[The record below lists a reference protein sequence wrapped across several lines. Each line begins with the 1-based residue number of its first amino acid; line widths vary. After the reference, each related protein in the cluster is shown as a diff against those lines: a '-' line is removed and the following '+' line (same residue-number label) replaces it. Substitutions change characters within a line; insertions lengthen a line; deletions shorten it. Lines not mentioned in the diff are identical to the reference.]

1 MTVRLLFFSQLRDL
15 CGADELAFELEPA
28 DGETVVGDLLEK
40 LYTDYEGM
48 REWDGRL
55 LVAVNQEYADR
66 RTALSEGDE
75 VAVMP
80 PVQGG

>member
-1 MTVRLLFFSQLRDL
+1 MTVRVLFFSQLRDL
-15 CGADELAFELEPA
+15 CGVDELACELPS
-28 DGETVVGDLLEK
+28 GEASVGDLLES
-40 LYTDYEGM
+40 LYADFEKF

-55 LVAVNQEYADR
+55 LVAVNQEFADR
-66 RTALSEGDE
+66 GVLLNEGDE

>member
-1 MTVRLLFFSQLRDL
+1 MKVRVLFFSQLRDL
-15 CGADELAFELEPA
+15 CGVDELACGLDA
-28 DGETVVGDLLEK
+28 DGASVGALLEK
-40 LYTDYEGM
+40 LYADHDGL

-55 LVAVNQEYADR
+55 LVAVNHEYADR
-66 RTALSEGDE
+66 DTGLGEGDE

>member
-1 MTVRLLFFSQLRDL
+1 MKVRVLFFSQLRDL
-15 CGADELAFELEPA
+15 CGVDELECQLEVRA
-28 DGETVVGDLLEK
+28 ALVADLLAK
-40 LYTDYEGM
+40 LYADFSGL

-66 RTALSEGDE
+66 AAALSEGDE
-75 VAVMP
+75 VAIMP

>member
-1 MTVRLLFFSQLRDL
+1 MNVRVLFFSQLRDL
-15 CGADELAFELEPA
+15 CGVDELACALDSGDA
-28 DGETVVGDLLEK
+28 VVGDLLEK
-40 LYTDYEGM
+40 LYADHDGL

-66 RTALSEGDE
+66 GTELSEGDE
-75 VAVMP
+75 IAVMP

>member
-1 MTVRLLFFSQLRDL
+1 MNVRVLFFSQLRDL
-15 CGADELAFELEPA
+15 CGVDELACALDSGDA
-28 DGETVVGDLLEK
+28 VVGDLLEK
-40 LYTDYEGM
+40 LYTDHDGL

-66 RTALSEGDE
+66 ATTLGEGDE
-75 VAVMP
+75 IAVMP

>member
-1 MTVRLLFFSQLRDL
+1 MKVRVLFFSQLRDL
-15 CGADELAFELEPA
+15 CGTDELACELEA
-28 DGETVVGDLLEK
+28 DGAVVGALLEK
-40 LYTDYEGM
+40 LYLDHEGL

-66 RTALSEGDE
+66 DTALGEGDE